1 MQPMRKRLLAGLA
14 VFLFMLAVVASV
26 AALLLAGEPDGGAG
40 GGALADRL
48 VKLIPVLLIASGT
61 ACWVLV
67 RIDALYIQAPL
78 RMAEQLAAT
87 LPHTG
92 LRVGRYEAPEL
103 EQLAQ
108 TANQLLAQREAEHD
122 DVAERVRA
130 TQASLEEERSRLSAL
145 MADLSQSVVVCNL
158 DGRVLLYN
166 QRAKQELA
174 TGPNGE
180 KTESLGLGRSIYG
193 VFDRAVIG
201 YAIARLQQARS
212 EAGSGQ
218 ARRVVGS
225 THFVTGT
232 ATGRLLRAHM
242 SPVLGDPGRHPAE
255 CEALQM
261 TGFVL
266 VLDDVTT
273 TNERHT
279 RRDAV
284 IQSLIEGCRGPLGS
298 VRAAAEMVCDF
309 PDMLSEQK
317 DRFMRAI
324 RDEAT
329 ALSTQFEQAARA
341 FSNDLRERWVLEEIS
356 GAEILLATAGGIQE
370 ERGGERPPLAV
381 KTEHVEKGLWLRVD
395 SFALLQ
401 ALRYL
406 ALRLQDEYQIR
417 EVRLSLTRSGHLA
430 QLDLSWPGTFMNN
443 ETAMSWLQD
452 PMKVPGK
459 AASLSVS
466 DVIERCN
473 GDIWFQRERVSHRA
487 FFRSVLPMAVAP
499 GNLPMPMIAATAGE
513 RPEFYDF
520 DLFGWSASSHE
531 LDDRPLS
538 ELAYTV
544 FDTETT
550 GLHPSQGDE
559 IIQIGAT
566 RIVNRRL
573 LRYECFDQ
581 LVKPQVRLSP
591 GSIEVHGLTRELLA
605 GQPSIDAVLP
615 RFHAFC
621 ADTVL
626 VGHNAAFDMR
636 FLQLQEKRTGVRFEQ
651 PVLDTLLLSSILH
664 PNQATHQLEA
674 IAERFGVPVLGRHTA
689 LGDAIVTAEIFLKML
704 PLLAEMGVK
713 TLRQAR
719 EASQRSYQA
728 RIRY

>member
-1 MQPMRKRLLAGLA
+1 PDSPGCGQRDQDQPA
-14 VFLFMLAVVASV
+14 
-26 AALLLAGEPDGGAG
+26 PD
-40 GGALADRL
+40 
-48 VKLIPVLLIASGT
+48 
-61 ACWVLV
+61 
-67 RIDALYIQAPL
+67 
-78 RMAEQLAAT
+78 
-87 LPHTG
+87 
-92 LRVGRYEAPEL
+92 
-103 EQLAQ
+103 AQ
-108 TANQLLAQREAEHD
+108 TCR
-122 DVAERVRA
+122 
-130 TQASLEEERSRLSAL
+130 
-145 MADLSQSVVVCNL
+145 
-158 DGRVLLYN
+158 
-166 QRAKQELA
+166 
-174 TGPNGE
+174 
-180 KTESLGLGRSIYG
+180 LGR
-193 VFDRAVIG
+193 R
-201 YAIARLQQARS
+201 RS
-212 EAGSGQ
+212 APDSRSHAAMTTECGGP
-218 ARRVVGS
+218 
-225 THFVTGT
+225 GT

-242 SPVLGDPGRHPAE
+242 SPVRADRGRRHADG
-255 CEALQM
+255 EAPSIS
-261 TGFVL
+261 GFVL

-298 VRAAAEMVCDF
+298 VRAAAEMLCDF
-309 PDMLSEQK
+309 PDMLSEEK
-317 DRFMRAI
+317 DRFMHAI

-329 ALSTQFEQAARA
+329 ALSSQFEKAARA
-341 FSNDLRERWVLEEIS
+341 FSSDLRERWVLEEIS

-370 ERGGERPPLAV
+370 KSGGERPPLAV

-406 ALRLQDEYQIR
+406 ALRLQDEYRIP

-452 PMKVPGK
+452 PMNVPGK
-459 AASLSVS
+459 SASLSVT

-487 FFRSVLPMAVAP
+487 FFRTVLPISAAP
-499 GNLPMPMIAATAGE
+499 GDLPMPMIAATAEE

-520 DLFGWSASSHE
+520 DLFDWLAGSHE
-531 LDDRPLS
+531 LDDLPLS

-550 GLHPSQGDE
+550 GLQPSQGDE

-566 RIVNRRL
+566 RIVNSRL
-573 LRYECFDQ
+573 LRHECFDQ
-581 LVKPQVRLSP
+581 LVKPLVRLSP

-621 ADTVL
+621 ADTVP
-626 VGHNAAFDMR
+626 VGHNAAFDLR

-651 PVLDTLLLSSILH
+651 PVLDTLLLSSVLH
-664 PNQATHQLEA
+664 PHQATHQLEA
-674 IAERFGVPVLGRHTA
+674 IAERMGVPVLGRHTA
-689 LGDAIVTAEIFLKML
+689 LGDALVTAEIFLKML
-704 PLLAEMGVK
+704 PLLAEVGVK

-719 EASQRSYQA
+719 EASQRSYLA
-728 RIRY
+728 RVRY

>member
-1 MQPMRKRLLAGLA
+1 MRPTRKRLLAGLA
-14 VFLFMLAVVASV
+14 VFLSVLAVVASTAV
-26 AALLLAGEPDGGAG
+26 LLLVGEPAGGAG
-40 GGALADRL
+40 DDALAGRL
-48 VKLIPVLLIASGT
+48 AKLIPVLLIASG
-61 ACWVLV
+61 AGCWLWFKLDTQYV
-67 RIDALYIQAPL
+67 QAPL

-87 LPHTG
+87 LPHAG

-103 EQLAQ
+103 DQLAQ
-108 TANQLLAQREAEHD
+108 VVNQLLAQREADRSE
-122 DVAERVRA
+122 VAEHFRA
-130 TQASLEEERSRLSAL
+130 TQASLAEERGRLSAL

-166 QRAKQELA
+166 QRAKQELS
-174 TGPNGE
+174 TGPDGDR
-180 KTESLGLGRSIYG
+180 TELLGLGRSIHA
-193 VFDRAVIG
+193 VLDRAVIG
-201 YAIARLQQARS
+201 YAIARLRQAS
-212 EAGSGQ
+212 AEVDSGH
-218 ARRVVGS
+218 APGVVGS

-232 ATGRLLRAHM
+232 ASGRLLRAHM
-242 SPVLGDPGRHPAE
+242 SPVLGKTGRHHADGGAPS
-255 CEALQM
+255 M

-298 VRAAAEMVCDF
+298 VRAAAEMLCDF
-309 PDMLSEQK
+309 PDMSGEQK
-317 DRFMRAI
+317 DRFTLAI

-329 ALSTQFEQAARA
+329 ALSAQFDKAARA
-341 FSNDLRERWVLEEIS
+341 FSSDLRERWVLEEIN
-356 GAEILLATAGGIQE
+356 GAEILLATAGSIRE
-370 ERGGERPPLAV
+370 KGGGGRPPIAV

-406 ALRLQDEYQIR
+406 ALRLQDDYGIR

-430 QLDLSWPGTFMNN
+430 QLDLSWQGTFMNN

-452 PMKVPGK
+452 PMNVPGK
-459 AASLSVS
+459 SSSLSVT
-466 DVIERCN
+466 DVVERCN

-487 FFRSVLPMAVAP
+487 FFRTVLPMAAAP
-499 GNLPMPMIAATAGE
+499 GNLPMPMTVATAEE

-520 DLFGWSASSHE
+520 DLFGWSESGHE
-531 LDDRPLS
+531 LDDRPLG

-550 GLHPSQGDE
+550 GLHPAEGDE

-566 RIVNRRL
+566 RIINGRL
-573 LRYECFDQ
+573 LRQECFEQ

-591 GSIEVHGLTRELLA
+591 GSIAVHGLTRELLA
-605 GQPSIDAVLP
+605 AQPGIDVVLP

-651 PVLDTLLLSSILH
+651 PVLDTLLLSSVLH

-674 IAERFGVPVLGRHTA
+674 IAERLAVPVLGRHTA
-689 LGDAIVTAEIFLKML
+689 LGDAMVTAEVFLKML
-704 PLLAEMGVK
+704 PLLTEVGVK

-719 EASQRSYQA
+719 EASQTSYLA
-728 RIRY
+728 RVRY